1 MRCSCV
7 VLAMLLVACSR
18 PPAHE
23 PTANESSGAEGET
36 RAPAGSSS
44 PDAWAP
50 RNSLA
55 RIEHVPREGTV
66 EERSSGT
73 GQVRLVAQLPVSESG
88 DALVSLLAVPAL
100 DPRRVIVTVRAVHDI
115 ATWADCRDVELVELV
130 AGETRALADV
140 EPLEGTT
147 AFGLVEGLSA
157 RTDIDS
163 VLWLAGA
170 DEPAIAVCDSRFD
183 LSSSRA
189 TLEHFMARFVAL
201 VPASETSE

>member
-1 MRCSCV
+1 MRRRHV
-7 VLAMLLVACSR
+7 VLAILLVACSR

-23 PTANESSGAEGET
+23 PEGDESSGAEAGAQ
-36 RAPAGSSS
+36 APAGPTS

-55 RIEHVPREGTV
+55 RIEHVPREGRV

-100 DPRRVIVTVRAVHDI
+100 DSTRVIVTVRAVHDI
-115 ATWADCRDVELVELV
+115 ATWTECRDVGLV

-163 VLWLAGA
+163 MRWLAGA
-170 DEPAIAVCDSRFD
+170 EGPAVAVCDSRFE
-183 LSSSRA
+183 LSTSRA
-189 TLEHFMARFVAL
+189 TLARFVARFVEL
-201 VPASETSE
+201 VPPSATTE